1 MTPCTLRAQAVHMAI
16 TVSSPQ
22 DLKYIVSL
30 SKVHAE
36 ELGFLTRSAMEHYL
50 LTHRVRMAR
59 ENGEPCGYFL
69 TSSVKHTTRIFQACV
84 QIDARGLHHAQ
95 SLLGDLLSRAAAG
108 GAVKLSLHC
117 RDGLESNGFWS
128 SCGFRLATVAP
139 GGAARRKIVNT
150 WELGVAEAFSNP
162 SLPYAAEFFRRIRAG
177 AAACTFPGASEKKP

>member
-1 MTPCTLRAQAVHMAI
+1 MAI
-16 TVSSPQ
+16 TVSSPT

-50 LTHRVRMAR
+50 MTNRVRMAR

-69 TSSVKHTTRIFQACV
+69 TSSLKHTTRIFQACV
-84 QIDARGLHHAQ
+84 QMDARGLHHAQ
-95 SLLGDLLSRAAAG
+95 SLLGDLLTRAAAG

-128 SCGFRLATVAP
+128 SCGFRLAAVAP

-162 SLPYAAEFFRRIRAG
+162 SLPYAAEFFARIRAG
-177 AAACTFPGASEKKP
+177 GFPGACEAASQSQP